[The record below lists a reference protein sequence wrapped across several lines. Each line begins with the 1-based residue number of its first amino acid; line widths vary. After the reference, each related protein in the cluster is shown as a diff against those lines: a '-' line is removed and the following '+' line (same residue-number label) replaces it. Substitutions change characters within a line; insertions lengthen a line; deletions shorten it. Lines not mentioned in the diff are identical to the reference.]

1 MTGKGK
7 GNSVNDQVNGSW
19 KGGKGSPVK
28 GGFGGSTSS
37 NRKRKIH
44 GIKSP
49 SPVKAHNGGTNG
61 SIRGKGGG
69 RGNIFGFGGTSFTGP
84 GQSQN
89 DTCNYNF

>member
-7 GNSVNDQVNGSW
+7 GNFANDKVNGSW
-19 KGGKGSPVK
+19 KGGEVSPVK
-28 GGFGGSTSS
+28 GGFGGSTSA
-37 NRKRKIH
+37 NGKRKIH
-44 GIKSP
+44 GIKSS

-89 DTCNYNF
+89 YTFNYTL